1 MLRSTFGALLVALA
15 FCSSAFGQTTPQF
28 SLVDL
33 GPITVAGSGL
43 PWQAIQATP
52 NTSIPSEA
60 SSQGAACYGT
70 TTEKQGRFEPP
81 ASCATKWSASA
92 SESR

>member
-1 MLRSTFGALLVALA
+1 MLRSSFGALLVALA

-33 GPITVAGSGL
+33 GPITAAGSGL
-43 PWQAIQATP
+43 QWQAIQATP

-60 SSQGAACYGT
+60 GTQGAACYGT
-70 TTEKQGRFEPP
+70 TTNEIYAEYGYEIVGSTCLTTQN
-81 ASCATKWSASA
+81 
-92 SESR
+92 